1 MRFRLYFYYNLF
13 LKKYQYEVLHK
24 YMIIKFIL
32 FLLIYITLEF
42 SIDIIVIDIDINTQ
56 VLIEKMHKDTRV
68 II

>member
-1 MRFRLYFYYNLF
+1 
-13 LKKYQYEVLHK
+13 
-24 YMIIKFIL
+24 MIIKFIL

-56 VLIEKMHKDTRV
+56 ELIEKMHKDTRV